1 MEKTRRYLDGNL
13 GKNGAQHLPQ
23 EEVVACPH
31 AQKVSQKFDPAYIMT
46 KILLLNLCF

>member
-1 MEKTRRYLDGNL
+1 MTKL
-13 GKNGAQHLPQ
+13 GQNGAQHLPQ

-31 AQKVSQKFDPAYIMT
+31 AQKVSQKIDPAYIMN